1 MKKLER
7 RILAALLCLTTL
19 SALSGCMSAE
29 LVAGRLTETVLP
41 LPTPTAEAAPTIAP
55 TQSTSLDLS
64 TPVPSP
70 AESSSPTATPTA
82 APSDSA
88 QPSDSVQSSATAS
101 PTPVPTT
108 SPKRPS
114 REEALEILGGPRLNE
129 DEEMASLCAEW
140 GVQDERRNPAVAFEM
155 TQDGSGCWSAEIE
168 LKHGYFYARYDEN
181 LRRTSSFYIRD
192 SELQG
197 QKVDWVQALQGENW
211 CLVMH
216 DVPREKVPREWPKI
230 AGFEDEK
237 FGDTVDLICLLSD
250 WGEILGGYIVPIGSR
265 ILLFED
271 DAVLHDEKDES
282 FIVDL
287 RTNTIRSALKDP
299 TRRFADGSYVDSSWS
314 LNEKETPQEIQFC
327 RADGT
332 VYRTMQPEEF
342 YDRIDAELAAR
353 SRDGYTFSLITKHY
367 IQFVSPTECHILF
380 YPYIEYNGEYISTS
394 YELCLLAFEV

>member
-1 MKKLER
+1 MKNLRKC
-7 RILAALLCLTTL
+7 ALVLCLT
-19 SALSGCMSAE
+19 ALFFLTGCGLQITIDVAPTATPLALPTSTPAAAE
-29 LVAGRLTETVLP
+29 E
-41 LPTPTAEAAPTIAP
+41 TPTAPATALVPPTGTAAADPIPATPAPTAPATPAAATTAP
-55 TQSTSLDLS
+55 TA
-64 TPVPSP
+64 TPVPSV
-70 AESSSPTATPTA
+70 
-82 APSDSA
+82 PSQRS
-88 QPSDSVQSSATAS
+88 
-101 PTPVPTT
+101 
-108 SPKRPS
+108 S
-114 REEALEILGGPRLNE
+114 REEALEILGGPYLNE

-140 GVQDERRNPAVAFEM
+140 GIQDERGNPAAAFEM
-155 TQDGSGCWSAEIE
+155 TQDGGGCWSAEIE

-216 DVPREKVPREWPKI
+216 DVPREEVSREWPQI
-230 AGFEDEK
+230 VGFEDEK

-250 WGEILGGYIVPIGSR
+250 WGEILGGYIVPLGSR

-287 RTNTIRSALKDP
+287 RTNAIRSARKNRE
-299 TRRFADGSYVDSSWS
+299 RRFADGSYVDSSWS
-314 LNEKETPQEIQFC
+314 LDEKETPQEIQFC

-380 YPYIEYNGEYISTS
+380 YPHIKYNGEYISTS

>member
-1 MKKLER
+1 MKNLRKC
-7 RILAALLCLTTL
+7 ALVLCLT
-19 SALSGCMSAE
+19 ALFFLTGCG
-29 LVAGRLTETVLP
+29 LQITIDVAPTATPLALPTSTPATVEE
-41 LPTPTAEAAPTIAP
+41 TPTALATASAPPTSTAAADPIPATPAPTAP
-55 TQSTSLDLS
+55 
-64 TPVPSP
+64 
-70 AESSSPTATPTA
+70 ATPTA
-82 APSDSA
+82 ATTAPT
-88 QPSDSVQSSATAS
+88 ATPA
-101 PTPVPTT
+101 PTTTPVP
-108 SPKRPS
+108 SVPSQRSS
-114 REEALEILGGPRLNE
+114 REEALEILGGPYLNE

-140 GVQDERRNPAVAFEM
+140 GIQDERGNPAAAFEM
-155 TQDGSGCWSAEIE
+155 TQDGGGCWSAEIE

-216 DVPREKVPREWPKI
+216 DVPREEVPREWPQI
-230 AGFEDEK
+230 VGFEDEK

-250 WGEILGGYIVPIGSR
+250 WGEILGGYIVPLGSR

-287 RTNTIRSALKDP
+287 RTNTIRSALKDQ
-299 TRRFADGSYVDSSWS
+299 TRRFADGSYVGSSS
-314 LNEKETPQEIQFC
+314 RLDEKDEQREIQFC

-353 SRDGYTFSLITKHY
+353 SRDGYTFSLTGLHY

-380 YPYIEYNGEYISTS
+380 YPYIEYNGEYVPTG
-394 YELCLLAFEV
+394 EDLCLLAFEV

>member
-1 MKKLER
+1 MKNLRKR
-7 RILAALLCLTTL
+7 ALALVLCLT
-19 SALSGCMSAE
+19 ALFFLAGCD
-29 LVAGRLTETVLP
+29 LQITIDVAPTATPLALPTSTPATVEE
-41 LPTPTAEAAPTIAP
+41 TPTALATASAPPTSTAAVDPIPATPAPTAP
-55 TQSTSLDLS
+55 
-64 TPVPSP
+64 
-70 AESSSPTATPTA
+70 ATPTA
-82 APSDSA
+82 ATTAPT
-88 QPSDSVQSSATAS
+88 ATPA
-101 PTPVPTT
+101 PTTTPVP
-108 SPKRPS
+108 SVPSQRSS
-114 REEALEILGGPRLNE
+114 REEALEIFGGPYLNE
-129 DEEMASLCAEW
+129 DEEMSSLCAEW
-140 GVQDERRNPAVAFEM
+140 GIQDERGNPAAAFEM
-155 TQDGSGCWSAEIE
+155 TQDGSECWSAEIE

-197 QKVDWVQALQGENW
+197 KKVDWVQALQGENW

-216 DVPREKVPREWPKI
+216 DVPREEVPKEWPQI

-250 WGEILGGYIVPIGSR
+250 WGEILGGYIVPLGSR

-287 RTNTIRSALKDP
+287 RTNAIRSARKNRE
-299 TRRFADGSYVDSSWS
+299 RRFADGSYVGCTERLD
-314 LNEKETPQEIQFC
+314 EKDTPREIQFC
-327 RADGT
+327 HADGT

-342 YDRIDAELAAR
+342 YDRIDEELAAR
-353 SRDGYTFSLITKHY
+353 SRDGYTFSLTGLHY

>member
-1 MKKLER
+1 MKNLRKC
-7 RILAALLCLTTL
+7 ALVLCLT
-19 SALSGCMSAE
+19 ALFFLTGCG
-29 LVAGRLTETVLP
+29 LQITIDVAPTATPLALPTSTPATVKE
-41 LPTPTAEAAPTIAP
+41 TPTALATASAPPTSTAAVDPIPA
-55 TQSTSLDLS
+55 
-64 TPVPSP
+64 TPVPTVP
-70 AESSSPTATPTA
+70 ATPTA
-82 APSDSA
+82 A
-88 QPSDSVQSSATAS
+88 ATTA
-101 PTPVPTT
+101 PTATPAPTTIPVP
-108 SPKRPS
+108 SVPSQRSS
-114 REEALEILGGPRLNE
+114 REEALEIFGGPYLNE

-140 GVQDERRNPAVAFEM
+140 GIQDERGNPAAAFEM
-155 TQDGSGCWSAEIE
+155 TQDGGGRWSAEIE
-168 LKHGYFYARYDEN
+168 LEHGYFYARYDEN

-197 QKVDWVQALQGENW
+197 KKVDWVQALQGENW

-216 DVPREKVPREWPKI
+216 DVPREEVPKEWPQI

-250 WGEILGGYIVPIGSR
+250 WGEILGGYIVPLGSR

-287 RTNTIRSALKDP
+287 RTNTIRSALKDQ
-299 TRRFADGSYVDSSWS
+299 TRRFADGSYVGSSWS

>member
-1 MKKLER
+1 MKNLRKRALVLC
-7 RILAALLCLTTL
+7 LAALFFLTGCGLQITIDVAPTATPL
-19 SALSGCMSAE
+19 ALPTSTPA
-29 LVAGRLTETVLP
+29 TVEE
-41 LPTPTAEAAPTIAP
+41 TPTALATASAPPTSTAAVDPIPA
-55 TQSTSLDLS
+55 
-64 TPVPSP
+64 TPVPTVP
-70 AESSSPTATPTA
+70 ATPTA
-82 APSDSA
+82 A
-88 QPSDSVQSSATAS
+88 ATTA
-101 PTPVPTT
+101 PTATPVP
-108 SPKRPS
+108 SVPSQRSS
-114 REEALEILGGPRLNE
+114 REEALEILGGPYLNE

-140 GVQDERRNPAVAFEM
+140 GIQDERGNPAAAFEM
-155 TQDGSGCWSAEIE
+155 TQDGGGCWSAEIE

-197 QKVDWVQALQGENW
+197 QKVDRVQALQGENW

-216 DVPREKVPREWPKI
+216 DVPREEVPREWPQI
-230 AGFEDEK
+230 VGFEDEK

-250 WGEILGGYIVPIGSR
+250 WGEILGGYIVPLGSR

-287 RTNTIRSALKDP
+287 RTNAISSALKYQ
-299 TRRFADGSYVDSSWS
+299 TQRFADGSYVGCTERLD
-314 LNEKETPQEIQFC
+314 EKDTPREIQFC
-327 RADGT
+327 HADGT

-342 YDRIDAELAAR
+342 YDRIDEELAAR
-353 SRDGYTFSLITKHY
+353 SRDGYTFSLTGLHY

>member
-1 MKKLER
+1 MKNLRKR
-7 RILAALLCLTTL
+7 ALALVLCLT
-19 SALSGCMSAE
+19 ALFSLTGCG
-29 LVAGRLTETVLP
+29 LQITIDVAPTATPLALPTSTPATVEE
-41 LPTPTAEAAPTIAP
+41 TPTALATASAPPTSTAAVDPIPA
-55 TQSTSLDLS
+55 
-64 TPVPSP
+64 TPVPTVP
-70 AESSSPTATPTA
+70 ATPTA
-82 APSDSA
+82 A
-88 QPSDSVQSSATAS
+88 ATTA
-101 PTPVPTT
+101 PTATPAPTT
-108 SPKRPS
+108 TPEPS
-114 REEALEILGGPRLNE
+114 VPSQRSSLEEALEIFGGPYLNE

-140 GVQDERRNPAVAFEM
+140 GIQDERGNPAAAFEM

-197 QKVDWVQALQGENW
+197 QKVNWVQALQGENW

-250 WGEILGGYIVPIGSR
+250 WGEILGGYIVPLGSR

-314 LNEKETPQEIQFC
+314 LDEKETPQEIQFC

>member
-1 MKKLER
+1 M
-7 RILAALLCLTTL
+7 
-19 SALSGCMSAE
+19 
-29 LVAGRLTETVLP
+29 
-41 LPTPTAEAAPTIAP
+41 
-55 TQSTSLDLS
+55 
-64 TPVPSP
+64 PS
-70 AESSSPTATPTA
+70 
-82 APSDSA
+82 APSQRS
-88 QPSDSVQSSATAS
+88 
-101 PTPVPTT
+101 
-108 SPKRPS
+108 S
-114 REEALEILGGPRLNE
+114 REEALEIFGGPYLNE

-140 GVQDERRNPAVAFEM
+140 GIQDERGNPAAAFEM
-155 TQDGSGCWSAEIE
+155 TQDGSECWSAEIE

-211 CLVMH
+211 CLVMY
-216 DVPREKVPREWPKI
+216 DVPREEVPREWPQI

-250 WGEILGGYIVPIGSR
+250 WGEILGGYIVPLGSR

-287 RTNTIRSALKDP
+287 RTNAIRSALKN
-299 TRRFADGSYVDSSWS
+299 RERHFADGSYVGSS
-314 LNEKETPQEIQFC
+314 LRLDEKDEPREIQFC

-353 SRDGYTFSLITKHY
+353 SRDGYTFSLTGLHY

-380 YPYIEYNGEYISTS
+380 YPYIEYNGEYVPTG
-394 YELCLLAFEV
+394 EDLCLLAFEV

>member
-1 MKKLER
+1 MKNPGKHAL
-7 RILAALLCLTTL
+7 ALLLCFTALVSLTGCGLQITIDIAPTATPL
-19 SALSGCMSAE
+19 ALPTSTPA
-29 LVAGRLTETVLP
+29 TVEE
-41 LPTPTAEAAPTIAP
+41 TPTALATASAPPTSTAAVDPIPA
-55 TQSTSLDLS
+55 
-64 TPVPSP
+64 TPVPTVP
-70 AESSSPTATPTA
+70 ATPTA
-82 APSDSA
+82 A
-88 QPSDSVQSSATAS
+88 ATTA
-101 PTPVPTT
+101 PTATPAPTT
-108 SPKRPS
+108 TPMPSAPSQRSS
-114 REEALEILGGPRLNE
+114 REEALEIFGGPYLNE

-140 GVQDERRNPAVAFEM
+140 GIQDERGNPAAAFEM
-155 TQDGSGCWSAEIE
+155 TQDGSECWSAEIE

-197 QKVDWVQALQGENW
+197 QKVDWMQALQGENW

-216 DVPREKVPREWPKI
+216 DVPREEVPREWPQI

-250 WGEILGGYIVPIGSR
+250 WGEILGGYIVPLGSR

-287 RTNTIRSALKDP
+287 RTNTICSALKN
-299 TRRFADGSYVDSSWS
+299 REWHFADGSYVGSS
-314 LNEKETPQEIQFC
+314 LRIDEKDEPREIQFC

-353 SRDGYTFSLITKHY
+353 SRDGYTFSLTGLHY

-380 YPYIEYNGEYISTS
+380 YPYIEYNGEYVPTG
-394 YELCLLAFEV
+394 EDLCLLAFEV

>member
-1 MKKLER
+1 MKNPGKHAL
-7 RILAALLCLTTL
+7 ALLLCFTALVSLT
-19 SALSGCMSAE
+19 GCG
-29 LVAGRLTETVLP
+29 LQITIDVA
-41 LPTPTAEAAPTIAP
+41 
-55 TQSTSLDLS
+55 
-64 TPVPSP
+64 
-70 AESSSPTATPTA
+70 PTATPLALPTSTPSGNEETSGATAIASAVPTAISPVDTNIIVTPAATASTTPTA
-82 APSDSA
+82 AASA
-88 QPSDSVQSSATAS
+88 TQPPTAS

-211 CLVMH
+211 CLVMY

-230 AGFEDEK
+230 VGFEDEK

-250 WGEILGGYIVPIGSR
+250 WGEILGGYIVPLESK

-271 DAVLHDEKDES
+271 DAVLYDEKDES

-287 RTNTIRSALKDP
+287 RTNTIRSALKDQ
-299 TRRFADGSYVDSSWS
+299 TRRFADGSYVGSSWS
-314 LNEKETPQEIQFC
+314 LDEKETPQEIQFC